1 MSLLFEPG
9 NRRICRSNGAC
20 KTRLVA
26 IAVIS
31 LSLQACAINPNSSK
45 SLVGGY
51 ARPLNTEGPTQL
63 AAGTTR
69 SGLYA
74 TFETAVNASKQAPA
88 DKGKALTMLAAG
100 QALGRGAC
108 IEFFDLVGKAQQKHD
123 MGKDILALGSNV
135 VTGILAA
142 VDASTGF
149 VGGSALAFQ
158 ALESGFDIRQQHV
171 LFNPDTRSVETIA
184 LKAMDLHASI
194 ATSRASQNAAYSYID
209 AYNDLLDFERE
220 CTVHSIKSLVNAA
233 IVKGDLTEP
242 SLKARD
248 EVVAMLEDESNRR
261 VRSEIAD
268 VLGESVTLSADQ
280 LVALWWLYYVGRKDT
295 NEIATIC
302 ASLSTLANSPCA
314 TADTLKSPQQF
325 THRHK
330 IEDLLRQLQPNLRR
344 ELEQVVLQTRSEMAA
359 KIALQEQTETQPEQG
374 DEKAGSGEGTSR
386 GVTKTMFVPQAI
398 SLNAPVRRGIHIEV
412 Q

>member
-1 MSLLFEPG
+1 
-9 NRRICRSNGAC
+9 
-20 KTRLVA
+20 
-26 IAVIS
+26 
-31 LSLQACAINPNSSK
+31 
-45 SLVGGY
+45 
-51 ARPLNTEGPTQL
+51 
-63 AAGTTR
+63 
-69 SGLYA
+69 
-74 TFETAVNASKQAPA
+74 
-88 DKGKALTMLAAG
+88 MLAAG

-108 IEFFDLVGKAQQKHD
+108 IEFFDLLGKAQQTHD

-171 LFNPDTRSVETIA
+171 LFNPDTRSVETIT

-194 ATSRASQNAAYSYID
+194 ATSRASQNATYSYID

-248 EVVAMLEDESNRR
+248 EIVVMLEDESNRR

-268 VLGESVTLSADQ
+268 VLGESVTISGDQ
-280 LVALWWLYYVGRKDT
+280 LAALWWLYYVGRKDT

-302 ASLSTLANSPCA
+302 ASLSTLTSSPCT
-314 TADTLKSPQQF
+314 TANTLKSPQDF
-325 THRHK
+325 THRGR
-330 IEDLLRQLQPNLRR
+330 IESLLRQLQPNLRR
-344 ELEQVVLQTRSEMAA
+344 ELNAVVLQTRAEMAA
-359 KIALQEQTETQPEQG
+359 KIALQQQTETQSEQAG
-374 DEKAGSGEGTSR
+374 EKAGSGEGASR
-386 GVTKTMFVPQAI
+386 SVAKATFVPQAI
-398 SLNAPVRRGIHIEV
+398 SLNPPVRRGIHIEV

>member
-1 MSLLFEPG
+1 MPLVSEPRIFGVCYGLSPCTIRLLAG
-9 NRRICRSNGAC
+9 
-20 KTRLVA
+20 VA
-26 IAVIS
+26 IT
-31 LSLQACAINPNSSK
+31 LLLQACAINPNSSK

-51 ARPLNTEGPTQL
+51 ARPLNTAGPTQSDT
-63 AAGTTR
+63 GTTQ
-69 SGLYA
+69 SGLYEA
-74 TFETAVNASKQAPA
+74 FRTAVSAAKEDQA
-88 DKGKALTMLAAG
+88 DQGNALTMLAAG

-108 IEFFDLVGKAQQKHD
+108 IEFFNRVGKAQQTHD
-123 MGKDILALGSNV
+123 MGKDVLALGSNV

-171 LFNPDTRSVETIA
+171 LFNPDTRSVETIT

-194 ATSRASQNAAYSYID
+194 ATSRASQNANYSYID

-233 IVKGDLTEP
+233 IVKGELTEP

-248 EVVAMLEDESNRR
+248 EIVEMLEDESNRR

-268 VLGESVTLSADQ
+268 VLGESVTLSGDQ
-280 LVALWWLYYVGRKDT
+280 LVALWWLYYVGRKDM

-302 ASLSTLANSPCA
+302 TSLSALANSPCSSA
-314 TADTLKSPQQF
+314 TTLKPPRDF
-325 THRHK
+325 THRHR
-330 IEDLLRQLQPNLRR
+330 IENLLRQLRP
-344 ELEQVVLQTRSEMAA
+344 
-359 KIALQEQTETQPEQG
+359 
-374 DEKAGSGEGTSR
+374 
-386 GVTKTMFVPQAI
+386 
-398 SLNAPVRRGIHIEV
+398 
-412 Q
+412 